1 MIMSIIEK
9 PKRKK
14 TGGKKK
20 GSRDKRSTGAIMRAE
35 YILSLIEPHMEADI
49 KTLSPA
55 KRIDIWTQLQ
65 EYVRPKLARTETSGD
80 LNINMGISKGTQ
92 KTIDKIGKILN
103 ESKPKVK

>member
-1 MIMSIIEK
+1 MSILEK
-9 PKRKK
+9 KKRKK

-80 LNINMGISKGTQ
+80 LNINMGISKETQ
-92 KTIDKIGKILN
+92 DAINKVAKLIDKK
-103 ESKPKVK
+103 